1 MMVSNEEKFNP
12 AWVFGQE
19 LKANPNPRLRLFLR
33 NRGIRGIRG
42 KRFLFRIFRVFRGSL
57 LILDWHEMWRGPI
70 LLVLGAL
77 AHP

>member
-1 MMVSNEEKFNP
+1 MQQMP
-12 AWVFGQE
+12 ARGESLRGILAVPWQRVKVVIAAQD
-19 LKANPNPRLRLFLR
+19 PRLRLFLR
-33 NRGIRGIRG
+33 N
-42 KRFLFRIFRVFRGSL
+42 RGSL